1 MGHTYKDDDQWKR
14 DRNERAMREHF
25 RKITDAAENR
35 MLTRRAREQLLETM
49 KENREPDDDGDDSS
63 YQKERK

>member
-25 RKITDAAENR
+25 RKITDAAENQ
-35 MLTRRAREQLLETM
+35 MLTRRAREQLLDSM